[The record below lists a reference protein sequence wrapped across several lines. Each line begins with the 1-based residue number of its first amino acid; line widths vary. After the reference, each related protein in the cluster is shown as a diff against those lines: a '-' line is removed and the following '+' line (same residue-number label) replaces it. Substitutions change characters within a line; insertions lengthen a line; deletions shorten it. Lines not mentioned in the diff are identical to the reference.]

1 MTTAR
6 KRDLVMVL
14 AGVFVI
20 FLDQLT
26 KSWIVQYFVVPNG
39 RDPISL
45 LGQVLEL
52 AYVQNF
58 GVAFSLLSSDSIKF
72 LFIALAIAV
81 IGYLYWR
88 NRESGSLLLKFSF
101 GLVVGGAL
109 GNLIDRF
116 RLGYVVDFIH
126 FHIPN
131 FFEFAVF
138 NVADSAISIGV
149 VLLAFLLWQG
159 SAGDAKEQ
167 HEASEAGPSIVAT
180 DPPSASQPSAPRVR
194 RRISGV

>member
-14 AGVFVI
+14 AGLLVI
-20 FLDQLT
+20 LLDQLT
-26 KSWIVQYFVVPNG
+26 KSWVVQYFVVPNG
-39 RDPISL
+39 RDSIPL
-45 LGQVLEL
+45 LGPFLEL
-52 AYVQNF
+52 AYVQNS

-72 LFIALAIAV
+72 LLIALAIAV
-81 IGYLYWR
+81 IAYLYWR
-88 NRESGSLLLKFSF
+88 NRENGSLLLKFSF

-131 FFEFAVF
+131 VFEFAVF
-138 NVADSAISIGV
+138 NVADSAISVGV

-159 SAGDAKEQ
+159 GVGDEKERAETASADGTTE
-167 HEASEAGPSIVAT
+167 PT
-180 DPPSASQPSAPRVR
+180 PASQPSVPRVR
-194 RRISGV
+194 RRITGE

>member
-6 KRDLVMVL
+6 KRDLAMIL

-20 FLDQLT
+20 VLDQLT
-26 KSWIVQYFVVPNG
+26 KSWVVHYFVYPNG
-39 RDPISL
+39 YKDPIPL
-45 LGQVLEL
+45 LGPFLEL
-52 AYVQNF
+52 AYVRNT

-88 NRESGSLLLKFSF
+88 NRDDGSLLLKFSF

-126 FHIPN
+126 FHIPGV
-131 FFEFAVF
+131 FEFAVF
-138 NVADSAISIGV
+138 NIADSAISIGV
-149 VLLAFLLWQG
+149 VLLAYLLWQG
-159 SAGDAKEQ
+159 SASGAQETADAPSSGATSESTPAPQ
-167 HEASEAGPSIVAT
+167 ASV
-180 DPPSASQPSAPRVR
+180 PRVR
-194 RRISGV
+194 RRVTGE